1 MDFEFIVTDEQVDK
15 AKKAIEDNGG
25 MINGD
30 SSFSIMGVTGHFY
43 KIGRVLTV
51 RITDKP
57 FLASWGTIERKL
69 TEFFS

>member
-1 MDFEFIVTDEQVDK
+1 MNFEFIVTDEQVEK
-15 AKKAIEDNGG
+15 AKQAIEENGG
-25 MINGD
+25 MLNGD
-30 SSFSIMGVTGHFY
+30 NSFSIMGVTGHFY
-43 KIGRVLTV
+43 RNGRVLTV